1 MIAFGNT
8 EITKAYL
15 GNTEVNKIYL
25 GDELVFGGDSPTP
38 VLPYDAQVEYLQSSG
53 TQYIDTDVLFQI
65 GLQID
70 IEAKINSNYSTTQV
84 LLGPSASGGCW
95 LGNVSYNSGSFG
107 IGANANQVIGR
118 SNSKTSMTL
127 NYIQGSTTLVGN
139 GITRSLSRGT
149 NPTTTTIKLFST
161 GSGYYS
167 YANIYSCVIS
177 HNSVI
182 LANFI
187 PVRKDGIGYLY
198 DKISGNLFG
207 NSGTGSFTLGNDVT
221 T

>member
-1 MIAFGNT
+1 MIALSNT

-15 GNTEVNKIYL
+15 GSTEVSEMYL
-25 GDELVFGGDSPTP
+25 GEKLVFSSGPA
-38 VLPYDAQVEYLQSSG
+38 YDAPVEYLQSSG
-53 TQYIDTDVLFQI
+53 TQYIDTGVLFQI

-70 IEAKINSNYSTTQV
+70 VEAKINSNYSTTQV

-107 IGANANQVIGR
+107 VGGNSSQVIGR

-127 NYIQGSTTLVGN
+127 NYIQGSTKLVGN
-139 GITRSLSRGT
+139 GVTRTISRGT

-167 YANIYSCVIS
+167 YANIYSCCIS
-177 HNSVI
+177 LNSEI
-182 LANFI
+182 LADFI
-187 PVRKDGIGYLY
+187 PVRRNGIGYLY
-198 DKISGNLFG
+198 DRISGKLFG
-207 NSGTGSFTLGNDVT
+207 NSGTGSFTYGNDVN
-221 T
+221 